1 MAQKRSDTAS
11 KKKTAKKKP
20 QASGAGKKKM
30 KRSAAPAPSKND
42 PCGAS
47 FKCGACQHIAK
58 PYDQQLQAKGE
69 YVRQLFVNAG
79 IVTDDA
85 AADESI
91 FLPVLGMDE
100 PYRYRNKVI
109 SPFARGKRLAD
120 GKRGARYEIK
130 TGMYAAH
137 SHRLVDTD
145 GCLIENE
152 QAKQVVR
159 QIKHL
164 MGKFGIEPYDE
175 DTGVGFMRHVVVR
188 VGHESGEMLVT
199 LVTNDDEFPA
209 SRAFCREL
217 VHRCPFI
224 TTVVQNV
231 NTRQTNVILG
241 EKENRLYGPGFILD
255 TLCGLSFRIS
265 SKSFY
270 QVNSEQTEILYN
282 TAIDLAGLDGTQDV
296 IDAYCGTGTIGLVAA
311 SRGARSVMGVDSV
324 ESAIRDAR
332 ENARHNGI
340 QNARFVVGDA
350 SAFMREFAAGDG
362 LADEGVSSDGDSA
375 AGVGSAAGAG
385 SAEGETVVFMDPPRA
400 GSTEGFLDSLVTLAP
415 QRVVYISCNPETQ
428 VRDLAYLQKLGYKT
442 TKVVPVDMFP
452 HTNHVETVALAVKG
466 RQGSGGSAL
475 TRAAFLR

>member
-1 MAQKRSDTAS
+1 
-11 KKKTAKKKP
+11 
-20 QASGAGKKKM
+20 
-30 KRSAAPAPSKND
+30 
-42 PCGAS
+42 
-47 FKCGACQHIAK
+47 
-58 PYDQQLQAKGE
+58 
-69 YVRQLFVNAG
+69 
-79 IVTDDA
+79 
-85 AADESI
+85 
-91 FLPVLGMDE
+91 MDE

-120 GKRGARYEIK
+120 GKRGTRYEIK

-199 LVTNDDEFPA
+199 LVTSGDEFPA

-270 QVNSEQTEILYN
+270 QVNSVQTEVLYN

-311 SRGARSVMGVDSV
+311 SRGARSVVGVDSV

-340 QNARFVVGDA
+340 ENAHFVVGDA
-350 SAFMREFAAGDG
+350 SAFMREFTAGDR
-362 LADEGVSSDGDSA
+362 LADEGLSS
-375 AGVGSAAGAG
+375 AGGSAAGTGPAK
-385 SAEGETVVFMDPPRA
+385 GETVVFVDPPRA
-400 GSTEGFLDSLVTLAP
+400 GSTEEFLDSLATLAP

-428 VRDLAYLQKLGYKT
+428 VRDLAYLQKLGYET

-452 HTNHVETVALAVKG
+452 HTNHVETVALVVKG
-466 RQGSGGSAL
+466 R
-475 TRAAFLR
+475 

>member
-1 MAQKRSDTAS
+1 MAQKQSDTAS

-20 QASGAGKKKM
+20 QTSGAGKKKM
-30 KRSAAPAPSKND
+30 KTKRPTASAPSKND

-79 IVTDDA
+79 IVADDA
-85 AADESI
+85 VANESI

-255 TLCGLSFRIS
+255 TLCGLGFRIS

-270 QVNSEQTEILYN
+270 QVNSVQTEVLYN
-282 TAIDLAGLDGTQDV
+282 TAIDLAGLDGAQDV

-311 SRGARSVMGVDSV
+311 SRGARSVVGVDSV

-340 QNARFVVGDA
+340 ENAHFVVGDA

-362 LADEGVSSDGDSA
+362 LADEGLSSAGDSA
-375 AGVGSAAGAG
+375 TGVGSAAGDG
-385 SAEGETVVFMDPPRA
+385 FTTGETVVFMDPPRA
-400 GSTEGFLDSLVTLAP
+400 GSTEEFLDSLATLAP

-452 HTNHVETVALAVKG
+452 HTNHVETVALVVKG
-466 RQGSGGSAL
+466 R
-475 TRAAFLR
+475 